1 MKKLTKEWATLFL
14 TAAKCADGAVVR
26 AGKGQIKAAFKD
38 CAERF
43 CENGF
48 SENLSDQKLKSLSFF
63 KERFYAEIGEFRFV
77 FFAPEIK
84 ETDFL
89 IPFRAKENYTLMV
102 AEGYK
107 EFRTEELHFLFRND
121 KNDLFALTVCGD
133 KTEIRRD

>member
-26 AGKGQIKAAFKD
+26 AGTGQIKAAFKD

-48 SENLSDQKLKSLSFF
+48 SEDISDQKLKSLSFF
-63 KERFYAEIGEFRFV
+63 KERFYAEIGKFRFV

-89 IPFRAKENYTLMV
+89 IPLRAKENYTLMA

-107 EFRTEELHFLFRND
+107 EFRTEDLHFLFRND